1 MSGKGVSQREL
12 LAIDGG
18 VPVRAAMLPYGHQWI
33 TDEDVAAVVEAL
45 TSDWLTT
52 GPKVAQFE
60 EAFARRVGAREAVAV
75 CNGTAA
81 LHAAMYAAGVGPG
94 DEVIV
99 PAMTFAASANAAVFL
114 GATPVFVDV
123 QPDTLLIDP
132 VAAERAFSPRTK
144 AMLAVD

>member
-52 GPKVAQFE
+52 GPKV
-60 EAFARRVGAREAVAV
+60 
-75 CNGTAA
+75 
-81 LHAAMYAAGVGPG
+81 
-94 DEVIV
+94 V
-99 PAMTFAASANAAVFL
+99 PL
-114 GATPVFVDV
+114 
-123 QPDTLLIDP
+123 
-132 VAAERAFSPRTK
+132 PRIIK
-144 AMLAVD
+144 L